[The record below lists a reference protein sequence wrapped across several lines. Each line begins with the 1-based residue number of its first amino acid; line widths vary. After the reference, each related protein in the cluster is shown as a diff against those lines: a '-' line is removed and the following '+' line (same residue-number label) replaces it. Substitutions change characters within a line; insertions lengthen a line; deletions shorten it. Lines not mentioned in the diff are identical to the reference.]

1 MFLTKKDFDSIRD
14 IAKSFKNLYI
24 TPETLVYY
32 LLTHEQHRM
41 LFATFNTISSIITVS
56 DSLKEFMLDNSHN
69 SDDVEPKVS
78 YAFEVLVKKS
88 VQLSLLSNM
97 SDVAITEVVNCI
109 YTAQNRTFVNDLV
122 EAENFVLN
130 INTFEDI
137 NFDHLDQDITMNSNN
152 SHDEVEFEKHTINL
166 NKTVLEN
173 SNFSPSIGCDD
184 ELLDIQRIMLRKTKN
199 SVMIT
204 GEAGVGKSNIIYT
217 LVDRINKSQVHDDLK
232 GKQVFE
238 LDMGSLMSD
247 IKFHGILEAR
257 IKAIID
263 TLKKNK
269 DYILFIDE
277 IHMINGA
284 GGNNNNL
291 DILNFIKAP
300 LAKNQ
305 ITLIGSTTISEYNKN
320 IAKNP
325 TFSRRFDNV
334 LVKEPTEDQ
343 TFTILQNRVNE
354 FSKFYNID
362 IDDTILKKIV
372 ELSNMYIKSRYNPDK
387 SIDILDSMLSRKKIT
402 SGTTVSLSDVFTEIS
417 KECNIPSDELSKNKM
432 EMLQHMKNTL
442 EEKVIGQENAFD
454 SICDTLTVS
463 YANLRDKNKTLGNF
477 LFQGFTSTGKTET
490 AKIIAE
496 SLGIPLIRYD
506 MSAYQEKHT
515 VSTLIG
521 APPGYIGFSDSD
533 KGGGKLIN
541 DIERNPHCV
550 LLLDEIEKA
559 HKDVLNILLQIM
571 DYGKLT
577 SSSGKS
583 VYFSKVIVIMTSN
596 IGTQDAMRKTIGF
609 HNSDN
614 STEVI
619 SESIKKFL
627 SPEFR
632 ARIDSIIKFKKLDKT
647 DMYKIITNQLVSLN
661 SNLKEHNITLNV
673 NDDTITYLSDESYK
687 SELGARFIQNLISSQ
702 IMTKVAKLILE
713 NPENTTPITKNI
725 VVENGNII
733 IQ

>member
-1 MFLTKKDFDSIRD
+1 
-14 IAKSFKNLYI
+14 
-24 TPETLVYY
+24 
-32 LLTHEQHRM
+32 
-41 LFATFNTISSIITVS
+41 
-56 DSLKEFMLDNSHN
+56 
-69 SDDVEPKVS
+69 
-78 YAFEVLVKKS
+78 
-88 VQLSLLSNM
+88 M
-97 SDVAITEVVNCI
+97 SDVSITEIMNCV
-109 YTAQNRTFVNDLV
+109 YTAHNRTFVNNLV

-130 INTFEDI
+130 INTFEDL
-137 NFDHLDQDITMNSNN
+137 NFDHLDQDITMNNNN

-184 ELLDIQRIMLRKTKN
+184 ELQDIQRIMLRKTKN

-291 DILNFIKAP
+291 DILNFIKTP

-354 FSKFYNID
+354 FSNFYNID
-362 IDDTILKKIV
+362 IDDIILRKIV

-417 KECNIPSDELSKNKM
+417 KECNIPSDELSKNKI
-432 EMLQHMKNTL
+432 EMLQHMKNNL
-442 EEKVIGQENAFD
+442 EDKVIGQESAFD
-454 SICDTLTVS
+454 SIFDTLTVS

-577 SSSGKS
+577 SSSGKA

-609 HNSDN
+609 NNSDN

-632 ARIDSIIKFKKLDKT
+632 ARIDSIIKFNKLEKT
-647 DMYKIITNQLVSLN
+647 DMSKIISKQLTALN
-661 SNLKEHNITLNV
+661 TNLKEHNITLNV
-673 NDDTITYLSDESYK
+673 NDDIITYLSDESYK

>member
-1 MFLTKKDFDSIRD
+1 MFLTKKDFDNIRD
-14 IAKSFKNLYI
+14 MARSFKNLYI

-32 LLTHEQHRM
+32 ILTHEQHRM
-41 LFATFNTISSIITVS
+41 LFTTFNTISSIITVT
-56 DSLKEFMLDNSHN
+56 DSLKKYLEDNEYV
-69 SDDVEPKVS
+69 DGDVEPKVS
-78 YAFEVLVKKS
+78 YAFEVLIKKS

-97 SDVAITEVVNCI
+97 SDVSITEIMNCV
-109 YTAQNRTFVNDLV
+109 YTAHNRTFVNNLV

-130 INTFEDI
+130 INTFEDL
-137 NFDHLDQDITMNSNN
+137 NFDHLDQDITMNNNN

-184 ELLDIQRIMLRKTKN
+184 ELQDIQRIMLRKTKN

-291 DILNFIKAP
+291 DILNFIKTP

-354 FSKFYNID
+354 FSNFYNID
-362 IDDTILKKIV
+362 IDDIILRKIV

-417 KECNIPSDELSKNKM
+417 KECNIPSDELSKNKI
-432 EMLQHMKNTL
+432 EMLQHMKNNL
-442 EEKVIGQENAFD
+442 EDKVIGQESAFD
-454 SICDTLTVS
+454 SIFDTLTVS

-577 SSSGKS
+577 SSSGKA

-609 HNSDN
+609 NNSDN

-632 ARIDSIIKFKKLDKT
+632 ARIDSIIKFNKLEKT
-647 DMYKIITNQLVSLN
+647 DMSKIISKQLTALN
-661 SNLKEHNITLNV
+661 TNLKEHNITLNV
-673 NDDTITYLSDESYK
+673 NDDIITYLSDESYK

>member
-1 MFLTKKDFDSIRD
+1 
-14 IAKSFKNLYI
+14 
-24 TPETLVYY
+24 
-32 LLTHEQHRM
+32 
-41 LFATFNTISSIITVS
+41 
-56 DSLKEFMLDNSHN
+56 
-69 SDDVEPKVS
+69 
-78 YAFEVLVKKS
+78 
-88 VQLSLLSNM
+88 M

-609 HNSDN
+609 NNSDN